1 MKNDLL
7 LKTSSQ
13 GVHSA
18 EHASL
23 IVHQREARI
32 LFGMQFLSQLEQRYC
47 AAYETRWQ
55 LQIAANS
62 TSRESNSKPSNCLSL

>member
-7 LKTSSQ
+7 LKTPSQ
-13 GVHSA
+13 GVHSE

-32 LFGMQFLSQLEQRYC
+32 LFGMQFLSQLE
-47 AAYETRWQ
+47 
-55 LQIAANS
+55 
-62 TSRESNSKPSNCLSL
+62 